1 MFKIEGFDGEFG
13 VKRAA
18 FVVKAN
24 INRPGSGEG
33 VVEFL
38 IVKENNFDQNDKNT
52 YCEFIFRGN
61 GRVEVYG
68 GNPMPVLHNTE
79 LARLLDGV
87 SSLLYNVSSLD
98 RNEILERYLYNT
110 LPTLAEVFEI
120 RVRK

>member
-1 MFKIEGFDGEFG
+1 MFNVEGFDGEFG

-33 VVEFL
+33 VVDFL

-68 GNPMPVLHNTE
+68 GNPIPVLHNTE
-79 LARLLDGV
+79 LAKLLDGV
-87 SSLLYNVSSLD
+87 SNLLYNVASLNI
-98 RNEILERYLYNT
+98 REILEQYLYNT
-110 LPTLAEVFEI
+110 LPTLAETFEI
-120 RVRK
+120 RVR